1 MRKVALCQCAL
12 SALRTTSEWSGKG
25 MSEKESERGAKELHV
40 RPGHVWGGRK
50 KWAADGERWAPTV
63 VVVLLL
69 RAR

>member
-1 MRKVALCQCAL
+1 
-12 SALRTTSEWSGKG
+12 